1 MAFKDFLATLISD
14 SKTPLKGEPSGGFQF
29 HFIPLLALS
38 STIFSWWIDWISSL
52 SSLSA
57 ATKLL
62 LLSLVTS
69 YGLPLMATI
78 QLNAF
83 RKSVVLNEKATSKC
97 TALVVEHVNR
107 HKYLL
112 ADTLCVILVV
122 KGPAWSTQSE
132 LPVLHASSH
141 TACILYPILHFL
153 PTLYDPVTTSYL
165 C

>member
-1 MAFKDFLATLISD
+1 MTFKDFLATLISD

-29 HFIPLLALS
+29 HFIPFYSIL
-38 STIFSWWIDWISSL
+38 FSWWIDWISSL

-69 YGLPLMATI
+69 YGLPFMATI

-83 RKSVVLNEKATSKC
+83 RKSVVLNEKATSKY